1 MFVDLSSVE
10 DPSLVVPTIGRV
22 VGAAESPGEDPVA
35 MVASALD
42 APLLLLDNLEQVLDA
57 APDVGRLLTLASDV
71 TILATSRAPLRI
83 SGEHEYRVP
92 PLAVPAIGTESVD
105 DVERSAAARLYVERA
120 RRSVPDFAI
129 TEANAAAIAR
139 ICRALEGLPLALEL
153 AAARVRLL
161 GAEGTADRLGDMLGL
176 LSRGARDLPERQ
188 RSLRA
193 TVDWSVRG
201 LDDGARTVFAALGA
215 FSGGG
220 TLAAVEAVAGDGVD
234 VPTALDDLLDAALV
248 APGPAFPSRGSRCSR
263 RCASTRRSFS
273 RPAPRPP
280 CATATSTGSCT
291 RPRARACTG
300 AATPT
305 PPGSSASRRTTTT
318 IARL

>member
-1 MFVDLSSVE
+1 M
-10 DPSLVVPTIGRV
+10 
-22 VGAAESPGEDPVA
+22 
-35 MVASALD
+35 
-42 APLLLLDNLEQVLDA
+42 
-57 APDVGRLLTLASDV
+57 

-83 SGEHEYRVP
+83 ASEHEYRVP
-92 PLAVPAIGTESVD
+92 PLAVPTIGTESVD

-193 TVDWSVRG
+193 TIDWSVRG
-201 LDDGARTVFAALGA
+201 LDDGARDGLRRARRFQRRCDAC
-215 FSGGG
+215 SRRGGRRRRRRRAHRARRSAG
-220 TLAAVEAVAGDGVD
+220 RRPRRVRRPAV
-234 VPTALDDLLDAALV
+234 
-248 APGPAFPSRGSRCSR
+248 PSRGSRCSR
-263 RCASTRRSFS
+263 PSASTRRSFS
-273 RPAPRPP
+273 RRPATRPSRG
-280 CATATSTGSCT
+280 AATSTGSCA

-300 AATPT
+300 VGTPT
-305 PPGSSASRRTTTT
+305 RPGSSASRPTTTT
-318 IARL
+318 IGRL